1 MSKKEIKIITVQ
13 EKNYLVVG
21 NEGFDWAI
29 EPEELDR
36 MRVQIKNDPYMKENF
51 IGSIFK
57 NLTDCFSQFIG
68 KNVTLKEMNE
78 IIEKG
83 FIEHEI

>member
-21 NEGFDWAI
+21 NEGFDWDI
-29 EPEELDR
+29 EPTELDK

-78 IIEKG
+78 LIEKG
-83 FIEHEI
+83 FIE

>member
-13 EKNYLVVG
+13 EKNYIVVG

-83 FIEHEI
+83 FIE

>member
-36 MRVQIKNDPYMKENF
+36 IRVQIKNDPYMKENF
-51 IGSIFK
+51 IGSVFK

-78 IIEKG
+78 LIEKG
-83 FIEHEI
+83 FIE